1 MMIMEKGFAQVPL
14 ERYDEL
20 IALAQAIKSSFKI
33 EGDYRNEP
41 ALKFDYRNFLN
52 IIEGILAET
61 RYAGTYKVRDAD
73 SLYPEIIFGVFE
85 RISEDE
91 ENQA

>member
-1 MMIMEKGFAQVPL
+1 MKTGFVQMPL
-14 ERYDEL
+14 EKYDEL
-20 IALAQAIKSSFKI
+20 MALTQAIKSSFKI
-33 EGDYRNEP
+33 EGDYRDEP

-52 IIEGILAET
+52 IIENVLTET
-61 RYAGTYKVRDAD
+61 KYAGKYRVRDAN

-85 RISEDE
+85 RIE

>member
-1 MMIMEKGFAQVPL
+1 MKTGFVQMPL

-20 IALAQAIKSSFKI
+20 MALTQAIKSSFKI
-33 EGDYRNEP
+33 ENGYSDGP
-41 ALKFDYRNFLN
+41 ILKFDYRNFLN
-52 IIEGILAET
+52 IIEGILTET
-61 RYAGTYKVRDAD
+61 KYAGEYRVRDAN

-85 RISEDE
+85 RISEDD